1 MSVEKPPAEER
12 ASKRNPTVVAAWI
25 TGAVTI
31 IAAVLSIVLPKILN
45 TPASQSPTPTSQS
58 PTPTSQSPTSAS
70 QSPTSA
76 SQSLVQLKSS
86 YTGTA
91 TGFANGFLSFSVSSE
106 DSQGNVILEVI
117 FTNADTNKQANYSCN
132 GNVTSD
138 KHISLK
144 CTQDDAS
151 NFLLDIEGSIYQDG
165 HMQGSMVATNTF
177 DASYRH
183 NYAWNVT

>member
-31 IAAVLSIVLPKILN
+31 IAVVLGVVLPKILN
-45 TPASQSPTPTSQS
+45 TPASPP
-58 PTPTSQSPTSAS
+58 PTPTSQSPTSTS
-70 QSPTSA
+70 QSPTST

-91 TGFANGFLSFSVSSE
+91 TGFANGLLSFSVSSE

-117 FTNADTNKQANYSCN
+117 FTNADTNKRANYSCN

-165 HMQGSMVATNTF
+165 HMQGSMIATNTF

-183 NYAWNVT
+183 NYAWNVM

>member
-1 MSVEKPPAEER
+1 MLLLQKIQNAPASAPAPPTNQ
-12 ASKRNPTVVAAWI
+12 SP
-25 TGAVTI
+25 
-31 IAAVLSIVLPKILN
+31 
-45 TPASQSPTPTSQS
+45 TPASQSP
-58 PTPTSQSPTSAS
+58 SA
-70 QSPTSA
+70 A
-76 SQSLVQLKSS
+76 SQSLVQLRSS

-91 TGFANGFLSFSVSSE
+91 TGFANAILSFSVSSE

-117 FTNADTNKQANYSCN
+117 FTNTDTNKRANYSCN

-138 KHISLK
+138 KHISLR
-144 CTQDDAS
+144 CTQDDAI

-183 NYAWNVT
+183 NYAWNVM

>member
-31 IAAVLSIVLPKILN
+31 IAVVLGVVLTKILN
-45 TPASQSPTPTSQS
+45 TPASPP
-58 PTPTSQSPTSAS
+58 PTPTSQSPTSTS
-70 QSPTSA
+70 QSPTST

-91 TGFANGFLSFSVSSE
+91 TGFANGLLSFSVSSE
-106 DSQGNVILEVI
+106 DSQGNVILEVL
-117 FTNADTNKQANYSCN
+117 FTNTDTNRQANYSCN

-144 CTQDDAS
+144 CTQDDAR

-183 NYAWNVT
+183 NYAWNVI

>member
-45 TPASQSPTPTSQS
+45 TPASPPPTPTSQS
-58 PTPTSQSPTSAS
+58 STAAS
-70 QSPTSA
+70 QSPTAA

-91 TGFANGFLSFSVSSE
+91 TGFANAILSFSVSSE

-117 FTNADTNKQANYSCN
+117 FTNTDTNKRANYSCN

-138 KHISLK
+138 KHISLR
-144 CTQDDAS
+144 CTQDDAI

-183 NYAWNVT
+183 NYAWNVM

>member
-12 ASKRNPTVVAAWI
+12 ASKRNPTVVAALI

-45 TPASQSPTPTSQS
+45 TPASPPPTPTSQS
-58 PTPTSQSPTSAS
+58 STST
-70 QSPTSA
+70 

-91 TGFANGFLSFSVSSE
+91 TGFANAILSFSVSSE

-117 FTNADTNKQANYSCN
+117 FTNTDTNKRANYSCN

-138 KHISLK
+138 KYISLR
-144 CTQDDAS
+144 CTQDDAI

-183 NYAWNVT
+183 NYAWNVM

>member
-31 IAAVLSIVLPKILN
+31 IVAVLGIVLPKIIN
-45 TPASQSPTPTSQS
+45 TSASPS

-70 QSPTSA
+70 PSPTST

-91 TGFANGFLSFSVSSE
+91 TGFANGLLSFSVSSE

-117 FTNADTNKQANYSCN
+117 FTNTDTNKQANYSCK

-144 CTQDDAS
+144 CAQDDAS
-151 NFLLDIEGSIYQDG
+151 NFLLAIEGSIYPDG
-165 HMQGSMVATNTF
+165 HMQGSMVATNAF

-183 NYAWNVT
+183 NYAWNVM